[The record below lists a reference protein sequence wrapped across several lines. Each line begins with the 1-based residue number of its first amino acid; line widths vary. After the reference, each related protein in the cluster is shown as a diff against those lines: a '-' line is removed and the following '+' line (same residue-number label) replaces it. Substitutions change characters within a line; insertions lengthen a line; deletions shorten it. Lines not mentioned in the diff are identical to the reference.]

1 MHLRLEVSVNAKLL
15 TVYSAV
21 INISFSFCPLQDT
34 VAMESMPLL
43 GFTIAPEKEEGSS
56 EVGPVFHL
64 YHKKTLFYSFKAEDT
79 NSAQRYQ
86 NN

>member
-1 MHLRLEVSVNAKLL
+1 M
-15 TVYSAV
+15 TMQSAV
-21 INISFSFCPLQDT
+21 FNVSFSFCPLQDK

-56 EVGPVFHL
+56 SEVGPIFHL